1 MEKKLMCMINM
12 GRLEGY
18 TDYAAIHGYVSWLT

>member
-1 MEKKLMCMINM
+1 MEKKLLCTINT

-18 TDYAAIHGYVSWLT
+18 TDYAAIHRCESWL